1 MSYLSIMSGPL
12 TIFSKASRQ
21 TLSEIYWVFFEIA
34 KGGGGVVF
42 HDGNVDL

>member
-1 MSYLSIMSGPL
+1 MSGPL
-12 TIFSKASRQ
+12 TNFSSTSHQ
-21 TLSEIYWVFFEIA
+21 TFSEIYWVSFEIV